1 MIRIAVRD
9 FVVQNYLF
17 GRENGLSDDDSFLE
31 RGIIDSTGVLE
42 LVSFLE
48 DKFNIK
54 VNNEDLIPDNLDSIL
69 KIVNFVNS
77 KVDRPAIEAIDRHGS
92 AGR

>member
-9 FVVQNYLF
+9 FVVKNYLF

-42 LVSFLE
+42 LVSFIE
-48 DKFNIK
+48 EEFNIK
-54 VNNEDLIPDNLDSIL
+54 IDNQELIPDNLDSIR
-69 KIVNFVNS
+69 KVVDFVNS
-77 KVDRPAIEAIDRHGS
+77 KVGKPPVEAVERHRS
-92 AGR
+92 AE